1 VRLRR
6 TPRRR
11 GRFAPQ
17 LVWPAAVMLLCVALS
32 PLAAQQTRRPFRIG
46 VLNAAWAASHP
57 TVEGLKAGLKEL
69 GFEDGRDV
77 TFDIRFT
84 EGKLETMPAAAAA
97 LVKAG
102 VDLVFTS
109 QEAATQ
115 AALNATKS
123 VPIVFTLVGD
133 PVGARLVSTLA
144 QPDGNV
150 TGVSSLQTELMGKR
164 LEVLKTLT
172 PHARRVWLIYYGVD
186 LSTTPMIGAALE
198 AAKRMKVD
206 IFPKGVRDAG
216 ELRSTVLEIQRG
228 DAVLAP
234 EGSNPDL
241 ASALIERSLAL
252 RVPVVFGSALWVGYG
267 GLVSYGPDYYAQGV
281 QAAALVAK
289 ILRGTR
295 PQDLPVEGA
304 EKIDLAVN
312 LKTAELLGLTVP
324 RRILFRADAFRR

>member
-1 VRLRR
+1 
-6 TPRRR
+6 
-11 GRFAPQ
+11 
-17 LVWPAAVMLLCVALS
+17 MLLCLPLS
-32 PLAAQQTRRPFRIG
+32 FLEAQQARRPYRIG

-84 EGKLETMPAAAAA
+84 EGKLNTMPAAAEA

-102 VDLVFTS
+102 VDLIFTS
-109 QEAATQ
+109 QEAATH
-115 AALNATKS
+115 AAKDATES

-133 PVGARLVSTLA
+133 PVGAGIVGKLA
-144 QPDGNV
+144 QPGGNV
-150 TGVSSLQTELMGKR
+150 TGVSSLQTELVAKR

-172 PHARRVWLIYYGVD
+172 PAVRRVWLIYYQVD
-186 LSTTPMIGAALE
+186 LGTTPMIGKALE
-198 AAKRMKVD
+198 AAQRMKLNLS
-206 IFPKGVRDAG
+206 PTGVLDASDFKRVLG
-216 ELRSTVLEIQRG
+216 EVRRG

-234 EGSNPDL
+234 EGSNPEL
-241 ASALIERSLAL
+241 TIAIIERSLAV
-252 RVPVVFGSALWVGYG
+252 RVPAVFGTALWIGYG

-281 QAAALVAK
+281 QAAGLVAK
-289 ILRGTR
+289 ILRGAR

-312 LKTAELLGLTVP
+312 LKTADLLGLTVP
-324 RRILFRADAFRR
+324 RTILLRADAFRR